1 MSMLLILLTGC
12 SKQTENEASEVV
24 STKQTITYEVT
35 DESPVMDGNT
45 AIVFEPGETIPIL
58 LDGTVKGYLNVN
70 WVQRLGIWDS
80 TNTTAVT
87 VGVKSSY
94 TINLHV
100 DMSESIESA
109 ESVILTVK
117 PYTVDAN
124 WVVNG
129 SPCCVGWSG
138 FSQVAQLYDNTTAA
152 DIEVGV
158 QPEVLDLTGSNVVL
172 KLTDSV
178 GNQYDD
184 VVLSNNYLTTA
195 SDGPSLITDGTAT
208 VDCING
214 GRFSLGINNVTSEE
228 HAVEDGAEPTLYYD
242 YQYAVK
248 YLTAPTSDR
257 EDLLFD
263 SNNKNLLH
271 TKFVNY
277 LTSDVDSAKL
287 YDSVPA
293 AQRLLYSDKLD
304 TETYVT
310 QEFSDISVGKTFTA
324 SSNRAVP
331 ETTGNPSYVRVCFEF
346 PEEVE
351 ARSLEEMQN
360 FNGRF
365 IVFQSKIGERTL
377 EQFYEEVE

>member
-35 DESPVMDGNT
+35 DESPVTDGNT

-58 LDGTVKGYLNVN
+58 LDGAVKGYLDVN

-87 VGVKSSY
+87 VGVKNSY

-158 QPEVLDLTGSNVVL
+158 QPEVLDLTGSDVVL
-172 KLTDSV
+172 KLTDSA

-195 SDGPSLITDGTAT
+195 SDGPSLITDGTAPNC
-208 VDCING
+208 VKP
-214 GRFSLGINNVTSEE
+214 VT
-228 HAVEDGAEPTLYYD
+228 
-242 YQYAVK
+242 
-248 YLTAPTSDR
+248 
-257 EDLLFD
+257 
-263 SNNKNLLH
+263 
-271 TKFVNY
+271 
-277 LTSDVDSAKL
+277 
-287 YDSVPA
+287 
-293 AQRLLYSDKLD
+293 
-304 TETYVT
+304 
-310 QEFSDISVGKTFTA
+310 
-324 SSNRAVP
+324 
-331 ETTGNPSYVRVCFEF
+331 
-346 PEEVE
+346 
-351 ARSLEEMQN
+351 
-360 FNGRF
+360 
-365 IVFQSKIGERTL
+365 
-377 EQFYEEVE
+377 